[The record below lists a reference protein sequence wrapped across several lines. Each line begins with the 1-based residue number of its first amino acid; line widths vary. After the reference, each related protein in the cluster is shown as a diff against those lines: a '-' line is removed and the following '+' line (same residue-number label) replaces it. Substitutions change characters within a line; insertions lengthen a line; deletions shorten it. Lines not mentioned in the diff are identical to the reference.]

1 MSYEGWV
8 TKFKAMDSLG
18 YYSFDGGD
26 ASAIDSDVVCET
38 MDGYECFMSR
48 SEGRYASVASLLY
61 FI

>member
-1 MSYEGWV
+1 V

-26 ASAIDSDVVCET
+26 GSAIDSDVVCET

-48 SEGRYASVASLLY
+48 GEGRYASVASLLY